1 MSSHHQQIK
10 PVSVFRSHHNCQ
22 KKLKEPHLAKIA
34 THNWRQNATSKAKTS
49 QRAQKQQRL
58 ASRPSES
65 RNAWSSLSPEC
76 IGPVNVTRCC
86 AMCARFQLASAQHH
100 QVLETNRLMHML
112 PDQAVLPV
120 RSRRVYTIRARNRCK
135 CEAPGNKATGDS
147 KHHLPPSITPTV
159 MCQDVCDPPVQNLTA
174 PCTCARVSELFVF
187 NKRGTQKKKNDEM
200 RHAFSS

>member
-1 MSSHHQQIK
+1 
-10 PVSVFRSHHNCQ
+10 
-22 KKLKEPHLAKIA
+22 
-34 THNWRQNATSKAKTS
+34 
-49 QRAQKQQRL
+49 
-58 ASRPSES
+58 
-65 RNAWSSLSPEC
+65 
-76 IGPVNVTRCC
+76 
-86 AMCARFQLASAQHH
+86 
-100 QVLETNRLMHML
+100 MHML

-187 NKRGTQKKKNDEM
+187 NKRGTQKKNKRRDGTRVLFVTTHEGSTPKKRRCCLTRASMSKRNT
-200 RHAFSS
+200 RLICASPRNGRYPAHPWVLAPHLT